1 MWERKMQE
9 NRLKQ
14 KSRIVV
20 TCLGI
25 TPRRVSFV
33 LVVTVRVLC
42 LFLDSYSCTQVVL
55 VDQF

>member
-1 MWERKMQE
+1 MQE